1 MGFYRKMKITFT
13 VLSAAV
19 FAAFITFVSVKR
31 WQTEENVVKY
41 EKTAQT
47 MLHFA
52 KGMLNGHQM
61 SFPEVDAW
69 GSKFI
74 SETNDVEIV
83 YISQGANLN
92 DSSDDIVLRIGREID
107 SCSISYTYDS
117 HHFASAVSE

>member
-1 MGFYRKMKITFT
+1 MKITFT

-52 KGMLNGHQM
+52 KGMLNGRQM

-74 SETNDVEIV
+74 SETMM
-83 YISQGANLN
+83 
-92 DSSDDIVLRIGREID
+92 
-107 SCSISYTYDS
+107 
-117 HHFASAVSE
+117 